1 MHPLIRQKNSSTN
14 TKKYKAN
21 KYVQIIFLGEKK
33 IQAIYIAATKNIT
46 LEKHYLE
53 LSINDKPTKKM
64 KRKKK
69 CYLRANITHKGFMKE
84 FIMHLQ
90 KKMRIWDEMQ
100 RKKAHKTQLLSP
112 TASKKKNCKAGE
124 GKKI

>member
-1 MHPLIRQKNSSTN
+1 MK
-14 TKKYKAN
+14 
-21 KYVQIIFLGEKK
+21 KK
-33 IQAIYIAATKNIT
+33 IQAIYTAATKNIT

-69 CYLRANITHKGFMKE
+69 CYLQANITHKGFMKE

-100 RKKAHKTQLLSP
+100 
-112 TASKKKNCKAGE
+112 KKKHTKRSY
-124 GKKI
+124 